1 MSQAIDITAKLMAT
15 ENLTVVKGAV
25 KTASFDIVSRQ
36 LTLPILKGITPVIED
51 MFVCHEVGHALYT
64 SMDMLE
70 ASANNRIL
78 HGYINVIEDV
88 RIEKLMKRKFPGIK
102 KTMLEGY
109 NQLNDMDFFDLAEVP
124 DVNDLTLIDRIN
136 LWFKVGFSSGITF
149 TDQEKQFVVR
159 AEKTETPEEVIQL
172 AKDILK
178 FSKEQKQEEK
188 QEKLEVEIPD
198 SESEPQDGE
207 AESDDTQESTSESES
222 DETESDPESQET
234 ESSSSETESSN
245 GSSESDNDEADITD
259 DSLESITDKA
269 MNKKFQDFVDTSVDI
284 IYNTL
289 DTNFVSNFI
298 VPFKT
303 ILSDMPDNTYM
314 LNSYGYYDEFMK
326 KMVNEVYSEFKTTT
340 SRSVGY
346 LAKEFEMKKA
356 ASQYKR
362 AQVAKSGSLDM
373 KKIWGY
379 QINDDLFKRT
389 MITKDGKKHGM
400 VILLD
405 WSGSMS
411 GVIEDALQQ
420 VMTLAM
426 FCNKIQI
433 PYQVFAFT
441 NGYKDN
447 KELHEKRTAHV
458 SSTNMYDN
466 AISNCRLLELFSDKM
481 NNKEFN
487 DMAKYLTNV
496 NNFIRAE
503 GNSLN
508 GTPLTEAMSYM
519 VDYIGKFIRQNNVE
533 KTSFITLTDGQ
544 GSELRTRNTIFN
556 WRNNYTYLTID
567 PKTKITYNMGKTCQT
582 QIEAMLKMIK
592 DRYNTTNI
600 GFYITPNTCWKNI
613 CSAMYVN
620 DILNW
625 NYDEVKKS
633 MNQDGFASFKTEGR
647 DEMLIIPSKSLKIE
661 EVDYEVTGKQSS
673 SAIASRFTKAM
684 EKRQMNRP
692 LLNKFI
698 QTIA

>member
-1 MSQAIDITAKLMAT
+1 MSQAIDITARLMAT

-36 LTLPILKGITPVIED
+36 LTLPVLKGITPVIED

-64 SMDMLE
+64 SMDMIE
-70 ASANNRIL
+70 ASSDNRIL
-78 HGYINVIEDV
+78 HGYINVVEDV

-102 KTMLEGY
+102 KTMLDGY
-109 NQLNDMDFFDLAEVP
+109 NQLNDMDFFDLASVP

-136 LWFKVGFSSGITF
+136 LWFKVGFSSGVTF

-159 AEKTETPEEVIQL
+159 AEKTETSEEVIQL

-178 FSKEQKQEEK
+178 FSKEQKQQEK
-188 QEKLEVEIPD
+188 QEKELPD
-198 SESEPQDGE
+198 SEYEPQDDE
-207 AESDDTQESTSESES
+207 VESDDTQESTSDSESE
-222 DETESDPESQET
+222 TQESKS
-234 ESSSSETESSN
+234 SSSSEQDSESSN
-245 GSSESDNDEADITD
+245 GSSDSEMNDVCNDE
-259 DSLESITDKA
+259 SLESITDKA
-269 MNKKFQDFVDTSVDI
+269 MNEKFKNFVDTSVNT

-289 DTNFVSNFI
+289 DTDFISDFI

-314 LNSYGYYDEFMK
+314 MNSYGYYSDYNK
-326 KMVNEVYSEFKTTT
+326 PKILVNEIYNEFKTNTV
-340 SRSVGY
+340 RSVGY

-411 GVIEDALQQ
+411 GVIVDALQQ

-426 FCNKIQI
+426 FCSKIQI

-441 NGYKDN
+441 DGYKYSE
-447 KELHEKRTAHV
+447 KLKEKRTAYYA
-458 SSTNMYDN
+458 STNMYDN
-466 AISNCRLLELFSDKM
+466 ASSNCRLLELFSDKM
-481 NNKEFN
+481 NTKEFN
-487 DMAKYLTNV
+487 DMAKYLTNI
-496 NNFIRAE
+496 NNFITTD
-503 GNSLN
+503 GNSLH
-508 GTPLTEAMSYM
+508 GTPLTDAISFM
-519 VDYIGKFIRQNNVE
+519 VEYIGKFIRQNNVE

-544 GSELRTRNTIFN
+544 GSEMKTNFRGYNYFN
-556 WRNNYTYLTID
+556 KNYTYLTID
-567 PKTKITYNMGKTCQT
+567 PKTKITYDMGKTCQT
-582 QIEAMLKMIK
+582 QVEAMLKMIK

-600 GFYITPNTCWKNI
+600 GFYITEKASYKYI
-613 CSAMYVN
+613 GSAMYVN
-620 DILNW
+620 GIYDW
-625 NYDEVKKS
+625 DFDEVKKTIS
-633 MNQDGFASFKTEGR
+633 NDGFASFKTEGR
-647 DEMLIIPSKSLKIE
+647 DELLIIPSKSLKID
-661 EVDYEVTGKQSS
+661 EVDYEVSGNQSS
-673 SAIASRFTKAM
+673 RAIATQFTKAM